1 LRYVLLA
8 SLAAACTAPP
18 TSTIG
23 QAPSKRAQV
32 VAPRFLAHAHNDYE
46 HARPLLD
53 ALDAGFRSVEADV
66 YYAGGTLAV
75 SHDGTASK
83 GTLESLYLAPLQ
95 ERIARNHGS
104 VYGDGKPFRLVIDL
118 KDADDNLPAAV
129 DAMFARYPM
138 LSRFVGGTYVR
149 GPVEIVFT
157 GNEAMKRAVV
167 SQTSWGTRDSN
178 VFSTKES
185 VLDTRWSDYALDW
198 KQCVDW
204 DGTGAMPDDE
214 QRTLAYLVG
223 YAHALHRK
231 IRIYDAP
238 DRPSVWAAECAAGVD
253 FIGTNDLAG
262 LSQFLKTRLA
272 QTLRAQGS

>member
-1 LRYVLLA
+1 MRYALFAALA
-8 SLAAACTAPP
+8 VACTTPS
-18 TSTIG
+18 TSAIRTSSSERSPN
-23 QAPSKRAQV
+23 A
-32 VAPRFLAHAHNDYE
+32 APRFAAHAHNDYE

-66 YYAGGTLAV
+66 YYAGGRLAV
-75 SHDGTASK
+75 SHDGLTSK

-95 ERIARNHGS
+95 ERIAAHHGS
-104 VYGDGKPFRLVIDL
+104 VFGDGKPFRLVIDL
-118 KDADDNLPAAV
+118 KDADDKLPAAIDTV
-129 DAMFARYPM
+129 FARYPM

-167 SQTSWGTRDSN
+167 SRTCWGTRDSN
-178 VFSTKES
+178 VFSTNES

-272 QTLRAQGS
+272 RTLEPRGG

>member
-1 LRYVLLA
+1 LRYVLFA
-8 SLAAACTAPP
+8 SFAAACTVPP

-23 QAPSKRAQV
+23 QAPSSHRPVA
-32 VAPRFLAHAHNDYE
+32 APRFLAHAHNDYE

-53 ALDAGFRSVEADV
+53 ALDARFRSVEVDV
-66 YYAGGTLAV
+66 YYAGGKLAV

-83 GTLESLYLAPLQ
+83 GTLESLYLTPLQ
-95 ERIARNHGS
+95 ERIASHHGS

-118 KDADDNLPAAV
+118 KDADDNLPAAIDTV
-129 DAMFARYPM
+129 FARYPM
-138 LSRFVGGTYVR
+138 LSRFVGGAYVR

-167 SQTSWGTRDSN
+167 ARTCWGTRDSN
-178 VFSTKES
+178 VFSAKES
-185 VLDTRWSDYALDW
+185 VLDTRWTDYALDW

-204 DGTGAMPDDE
+204 DGNGPIPDDE
-214 QRTLAYLVG
+214 RRTLAYLVG

-262 LSQFLKTRLA
+262 LSQFLSAR
-272 QTLRAQGS
+272 